1 MVITNKKELIMKK
14 LLFLSFMLFF
24 SMTTFAEVGYTVVCS
39 PCDKVPNTVFVGQA
53 TDKQIQKAQEQ
64 MMQDCEG

>member
-1 MVITNKKELIMKK
+1 MKK

-24 SMTTFAEVGYTVVCS
+24 SMTTFAKVGYTVVCS

-53 TDKQIQKAQEQ
+53 TEKQIRLAQQ
-64 MMQDCEG
+64 TMMDECGN

>member
-1 MVITNKKELIMKK
+1 
-14 LLFLSFMLFF
+14 MLFF

-53 TDKQIQKAQEQ
+53 TLQQVKDAQDDMRQKCAH
-64 MMQDCEG
+64 

>member
-1 MVITNKKELIMKK
+1 
-14 LLFLSFMLFF
+14 MLFF

-53 TDKQIQKAQEQ
+53 TEKQIRLAQQ
-64 MMQDCEG
+64 TMMDECGN

>member
-1 MVITNKKELIMKK
+1 MKK

-24 SMTTFAEVGYTVVCS
+24 SMTTFAKVGYTVVCS

-53 TDKQIQKAQEQ
+53 TLQQVKDAQDDMRQKCAH
-64 MMQDCEG
+64 

>member
-1 MVITNKKELIMKK
+1 MKK

-53 TDKQIQKAQEQ
+53 TEKQIRLAQQ
-64 MMQDCEG
+64 TMMDECGN

>member
-1 MVITNKKELIMKK
+1 
-14 LLFLSFMLFF
+14 MLFF

>member
-1 MVITNKKELIMKK
+1 MKK

-53 TDKQIQKAQEQ
+53 TDAQVKKAQKQ
-64 MMQDCEG
+64 MLRDCQN

>member
-1 MVITNKKELIMKK
+1 MKK

-53 TDKQIQKAQEQ
+53 TDKQIRLAQKT
-64 MMQDCEG
+64 MMDECGN

>member
-1 MVITNKKELIMKK
+1 MKK

-53 TDKQIQKAQEQ
+53 TYQQIEDAQQK
-64 MMQDCEG
+64 MSKNCNN

>member
-1 MVITNKKELIMKK
+1 MKK

-24 SMTTFAEVGYTVVCS
+24 SMTTFAKVGYTVVCS

-53 TDKQIQKAQEQ
+53 TEKQIRLAQQ
-64 MMQDCEG
+64 TMMLLS